1 MLDDPKMTST
11 VTTTRMSRARW
22 LMLCVEWLFAA
33 TILVTGVMDVRF
45 LLGEGYLPHPFF
57 YNLDDTF
64 MDWYNTV
71 HWSYNR
77 GAYDEWRTVYPPLS
91 FVFVHIFSIPAC
103 YIDNSSM
110 GERGCDYIGIWVL
123 VSTIV
128 ANVIVSYLIFRRRDR
143 WTAVPRTIALG
154 LGLPMLFGLE
164 RGNLVLPCFTLLALA
179 SGRLLQ
185 SARLRWLCFGA
196 VINLKPYL
204 VLLLFGQF
212 VKKRWRS
219 LEGIAIATVGIYAV
233 TFFIIG
239 DGWPMDLVK
248 NIVDFSQPP
257 EQFSLHSMD
266 YANTY
271 DALMRFFKISPVPI
285 TSLIGSKPVEIITA
299 FIPVFRAGGILAVLL
314 CMAAAVVWPNTLTE
328 VRLGGL
334 TMALLLNLN
343 SPGGYATIFLLF
355 FVFQE
360 RSRSGAITITIIIA
374 YLLSI
379 PWDYEIVRLAKQT
392 AQSYLTGRQVTESI
406 SVDVGELLR
415 PGLLI
420 LVEYGLALASAL
432 EFARLFEASRR
443 RRTDDALGAAPTA
456 VRTG

>member
-1 MLDDPKMTST
+1 MLHDKKMAST
-11 VTTTRMSRARW
+11 VTTTGISRTRW
-22 LMLCVEWLFAA
+22 LMLCVEWLLAA
-33 TILVTGVMDVRF
+33 IILLAIAYDVQF
-45 LLGEGYLPHPFF
+45 LFGEGYLPHPFF

-71 HWSYNR
+71 HWTYNR

-91 FVFVHIFSIPAC
+91 FVIAHIFSIPAC
-103 YIDNSSM
+103 YIDNSST
-110 GERGCDYIGIWVL
+110 GERGCDYIGIWML
-123 VSTIV
+123 LATIV
-128 ANVIVSYLIFRRRDR
+128 ANVVVSYLIFRRRDP

-164 RGNLVLPCFTLLALA
+164 RGNLIILCFTLFALG
-179 SGRLLQ
+179 SGRLLR
-185 SARLRWLCFGA
+185 SARLRWLCTA
-196 VINLKPYL
+196 ATINLKPYL

-219 LEGIAIATVGIYAV
+219 LEGIAIASIGIYAV
-233 TFFIIG
+233 TFLIIG
-239 DGWPMDLVK
+239 DGWPTDLIR

-257 EQFSLHSMD
+257 EHFSIHSME
-266 YANTY
+266 YASTY
-271 DALMRFFKISPVPI
+271 DGLMRFLRTSPIPIVP
-285 TSLIGSKPVEIITA
+285 LIGSKPVEFLTA
-299 FIPVFRAGGILAVLL
+299 FIPAFKTGGILAALV

-343 SPGGYATIFLLF
+343 SPGAYATIFLLF

-360 RSRSGAITITIIIA
+360 RSRSGVITITIIIA
-374 YLLSI
+374 YLLAI

-392 AQSYLTGRQVTESI
+392 TQSYLTGRQVTESI

-432 EFARLFEASRR
+432 EFARLFQASRR
-443 RRTDDALGAAPTA
+443 RRTADALGVAPSP
-456 VRTG
+456 VVTG